1 MSSRNHPMQPLSP
14 KHQPWFRTQAPDRNL
29 ASAYMSRSP
38 VETRLFGAPAQTVEQ
53 ELVLRA
59 RIEQRSAEKLEKLHE
74 AVNHDRFVRVSSSG
88 PEVSLIFIGIYIQE
102 SIALISH
109 LS

>member
-53 ELVLRA
+53 EIVLRA

-74 AVNHDRFVRVSSSG
+74 AVNHDRFVRKRHRQHVVG
-88 PEVSLIFIGIYIQE
+88 HIGEIVRQEVSKNK
-102 SIALISH
+102 A
-109 LS
+109 